1 MSAHTSSGIIL
12 SDLGLAWPDG
22 ASAPAA
28 SPRHPRG
35 IRAASPRRPRG
46 APAASPPNS
55 SGNARLN
62 GSGESRP
69 LKLIGVRGQVDVLRA
84 LEGRNTSAGRFV
96 ALAERWDV
104 ETKAADPLR

>member
-12 SDLGLAWPDG
+12 SDLGLARRRERPAVSPRYPRG
-22 ASAPAA
+22 IPAA
-28 SPRHPRG
+28 SL
-35 IRAASPRRPRG
+35 
-46 APAASPPNS
+46 PNS
-55 SGNARLN
+55 SRNARLN

-69 LKLIGVRGQVDVLRA
+69 LKLIGVHGQVDVLRA
-84 LEGRNTSAGRFV
+84 LEGRNTSAGCFV

>member
-28 SPRHPRG
+28 PPRHPRG
-35 IRAASPRRPRG
+35 I
-46 APAASPPNS
+46 PAAFPRHS

-62 GSGESRP
+62 SSGESMP
-69 LKLIGVRGQVDVLRA
+69 LKLIGVRAQVDVLRA
-84 LEGRNTSAGRFV
+84 LEGGNTSAGRFV